1 MLLEPVSSTLE
12 RDLSLSLVM
21 GVSGRQTV
29 VVFDAVA
36 ELSLGSLLL
45 LLLRSWSLISSF
57 NRRRGCDSIF
67 ALISGAWRVRG
78 CGNTINSEEVTKESG
93 ERERER
99 ENLVLDSELAFSEGL
114 QIAVRDCAG
123 C

>member
-1 MLLEPVSSTLE
+1 MFVGAILKRRNKRNVVPSNIVTRFCQFHSGMLLEPVSSTLE

-45 LLLRSWSLISSF
+45 LLA
-57 NRRRGCDSIF
+57 F
-67 ALISGAWRVRG
+67 AVFDL
-78 CGNTINSEEVTKESG
+78 E
-93 ERERER
+93 
-99 ENLVLDSELAFSEGL
+99 F
-114 QIAVRDCAG
+114 Q
-123 C
+123 

>member
-1 MLLEPVSSTLE
+1 MLLEPVSSALE

-45 LLLRSWSLISSF
+45 LRSRSLISSF
-57 NRRRGCDSIF
+57 NSRRGC
-67 ALISGAWRVRG
+67 
-78 CGNTINSEEVTKESG
+78 ESVFVSDFG
-93 ERERER
+93 
-99 ENLVLDSELAFSEGL
+99 SLACSWLWKYQKF
-114 QIAVRDCAG
+114 
-123 C
+123 